1 MVGCLPALQANQL
14 IQIFRDLVFIE
25 QGIIAPGAD
34 PFYYN
39 LSSGIILAALT
50 AMVIF
55 GGLQRIARTATVLC
69 HSWPCLYLATIV
81 FALLLN
87 AEQVPAAFGFILRD
101 AFTGEA
107 AAGGS
112 LLAMM
117 IYGVQ
122 RGRLQ
127 Q

>member
-1 MVGCLPALQANQL
+1 
-14 IQIFRDLVFIE
+14 
-25 QGIIAPGAD
+25 
-34 PFYYN
+34 
-39 LSSGIILAALT
+39 
-50 AMVIF
+50 MVIF
-55 GGLQRIARTATVLC
+55 GGLQRIARTATILV
-69 HSWPCLYLATIV
+69 PFMAVLYLATIV

-87 AEQVPAAFGFILRD
+87 ADQVPAAFGFILRD

-122 RGRLQ
+122 RGAYSNEAGMGTSSFRAVASSTSLPRRVL
-127 Q
+127 